1 MSSMNADSSEN
12 RRRDAAMKTA
22 ERDIPPIE
30 STFAQADAEAS
41 YPLPD
46 DLPDAPPAPRAS
58 MGAAEALER
67 LARGET
73 LRDVRIDRLVFRGEF
88 PGPVRMR
95 NVVLV
100 QPTFE
105 KVGFAAEVK
114 FEHCTIDRPRFNR
127 NVTCAGD
134 LDLRGSTLVK
144 PMLRGLVVQGSLRC
158 DNIRCRGRFLLASS
172 RFNGPVRFWEARFE
186 GWASFEGVTFAD
198 QADFRSV
205 HADEGF
211 VLKDCRFLNDFLFR
225 GSSVSKKWDANG
237 SRFEGLLDLSKA
249 KLHDF
254 VYLEGIEQGSDQRFA
269 FQNAITERMLIR
281 TEQLAGRL
289 ASEETGDHECAAR
302 EYALLKRVFEAAHR
316 YEQEDWAFYRFKI
329 NQRLCC
335 VRSWRRPWT
344 KLNQFL
350 NWVFLDIGCAYGTSP
365 FRAVTAAAVMILA
378 FALVY
383 MVGIDGLHIDRVPFS
398 GEPST
403 LPNRILIGLQ
413 TSVAAFTSGFGDL
426 RDTGRGLMSLPLIAE
441 SLLGT
446 LLWGLF
452 IVAFSRKV
460 IR

>member
-1 MSSMNADSSEN
+1 ME
-12 RRRDAAMKTA
+12 TA
-22 ERDIPPIE
+22 ERNIVTVE
-30 STFAQADAEAS
+30 STDALIDAEAN

-46 DLPDAPPAPRAS
+46 DLPEGPPAPRAS
-58 MGAAEALER
+58 LDAALALER

-73 LRDVRIDRLVFRGEF
+73 VRDVRIDRLRFRGEF
-88 PGPVRMR
+88 NSPVRMR

-100 QPTFE
+100 QPVFE
-105 KVGFAAEVK
+105 KVRFADEVK
-114 FEHCTIDRPRFNR
+114 FEHCTIDRPRSNR
-127 NVTCAGD
+127 SVTCAGD

-144 PMLRGLVVQGSLRC
+144 PMLRGLLVQGALRC
-158 DNIRCRGRFLLASS
+158 DNMRCRGKFLLASS
-172 RFNGPVRFWEARFE
+172 RLLGQVRFWEARFE

-198 QADFRSV
+198 EADFRSL

-211 VLKDCRFLNDFLFR
+211 VLKDCRFQKDFLFR
-225 GSSVSKKWDANG
+225 GSSVAKKWDANG
-237 SRFEGLLDLSKA
+237 TRFEGLLDLSKA

-254 VYLEGIEQGSDQRFA
+254 VYLESIVQGSNQRFA
-269 FQNAITERMLIR
+269 FQNAIAERLLIR

-289 ASEETGDHECAAR
+289 ASEETRDHESAAR

-329 NQRLCC
+329 NQRRCS
-335 VRSWRRPWT
+335 VRTWRRPWT
-344 KLNQFL
+344 KLHQFL
-350 NWVFLDIGCAYGTSP
+350 NWLFLDVGCAYGTSP
-365 FRAVTAAAVMILA
+365 FRAVTAAAVLILA

-383 MVGIDGLHIDRVPFS
+383 AGGIDRLHVDRVPFS
-398 GEPST
+398 GAPNT
-403 LPNRILIGLQ
+403 FPNRMLIGLQ

-452 IVAFSRKV
+452 IVAFGRKV